1 MTMRNLF
8 FVGLVALGAVAC
20 GGNSNN
26 NTTGTTGGTQDMAM
40 NVNPDLTPACVST
53 TPASNTDFLNAC
65 TNADSVEIVPF
76 YPTNA
81 PNGQLPP
88 LQ

>member
-1 MTMRNLF
+1 MTMRNLL

-20 GGNSNN
+20 GGNGNN
-26 NTTGTTGGTQDMAM
+26 GTTGGGQDMAM
-40 NVNPDLTPACVST
+40 QMSNPDMTPACVT
-53 TPASNTDFLNAC
+53 GTPMSNTDFLNAC
-65 TNADSVEIVPF
+65 TNADSVEIDPF

>member
-1 MTMRNLF
+1 MTIRNIL

-26 NTTGTTGGTQDMAM
+26 NNTTSGGGQDMAM
-40 NVNPDLTPACVST
+40 NVNPDLTPACVSG

-65 TNADSVEIVPF
+65 TNADSVEIDPF

>member
-1 MTMRNLF
+1 MTMRKIF

-26 NTTGTTGGTQDMAM
+26 GTTSSGGQDMAM
-40 NVNPDLTPACVST
+40 SSNPDMTPACVSG
-53 TPASNTDFLNAC
+53 TPMTNSDFLNAC
-65 TNADSVEIVPF
+65 TNADSVDIVPF

-81 PNGQLPP
+81 PNGTLPP